1 MNEFQTSL
9 SIGQRA
15 VVDAYLSD
23 CIPANDCNPE
33 TDYLYDTATM
43 IMEMD
48 SMADLDANALTD
60 YLAEKGFSAHY
71 THEDGISGWVLRC
84 KDGKHF

>member
-15 VVDAYLSD
+15 VVDAYLAD
-23 CIPANDCNPE
+23 CVPAKEFNAE

-48 SMADLDANALTD
+48 SMADLDANALAD
-60 YLAEKGFSAHY
+60 YLAEKGYIAHY
-71 THEDGISGWVLRC
+71 VHEDCMYGWVLRC